1 MTQFNL
7 DKNHLYA
14 LLLAFMAMLMLAA
27 CSSTDEASQ
36 SEDPS
41 SSSCEDACRSSQV
54 PDFQLDE
61 CLLACE
67 L

>member
-1 MTQFNL
+1 MMKSIYL
-7 DKNHLYA
+7 RS
-14 LLLAFMAMLMLAA
+14 LLLASLALALMMLSG
-27 CSSTDEASQ
+27 CSSTDEAAQ

-61 CLLACE
+61 CLMACE